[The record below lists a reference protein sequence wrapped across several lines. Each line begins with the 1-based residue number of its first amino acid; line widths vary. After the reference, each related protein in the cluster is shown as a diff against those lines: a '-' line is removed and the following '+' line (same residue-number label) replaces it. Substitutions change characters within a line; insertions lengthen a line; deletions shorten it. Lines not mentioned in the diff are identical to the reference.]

1 MRTFLLL
8 TYSITLEY
16 LHCIVLFF
24 ISNDI
29 LILYIHIIH
38 LYIGTWIVRIYLR
51 LPKSFRSH
59 PLKTREIKIESDWM
73 DWLNSKR
80 FFIHRLH
87 PPPHFAHNVRATVSA
102 AAEVYIVVFLGNP
115 NENTKLLKSF
125 RASEFA

>member
-1 MRTFLLL
+1 M
-8 TYSITLEY
+8 E
-16 LHCIVLFF
+16 HIVLYFFF

-29 LILYIHIIH
+29 LILYIYIIY
-38 LYIGTWIVRIYLR
+38 LYIGTWMVRIYLR

-87 PPPHFAHNVRATVSA
+87 PPTLRAQCPRHCFRSCRS
-102 AAEVYIVVFLGNP
+102 VYSRLLRKPKRKHEAFK
-115 NENTKLLKSF
+115 KLSGIGICVMTLN
-125 RASEFA
+125 